1 MPRQGYGPV
10 TRSSS
15 ALGASEL
22 PGCFT
27 AKSRAASGKRKEEES
42 KADGGIKKGRA
53 AFGDLTN
60 HAQGQEAALPD
71 KVTQSSKASYQLSA
85 TTRQQQVSSLD
96 PRQQVHYEQRVVSQR
111 PADMEMEQSSATS
124 GQYWTDI
131 DALDHEDPMACTEYI
146 HDIVCHLLEA
156 ERKRRPCLNY
166 MESVQQDV
174 NTSMRGILVDWL
186 VEVAQEYKLVSE
198 TLFLAVNYIDRFLS
212 CEVAPRRKLQL
223 VGITCMLVA
232 AKYEEIYA
240 PQIEDFCYITD
251 NTYAR
256 EEVLAMEQQ
265 VLGAL
270 CFELT
275 VPTAKTFL
283 RRFLQAALPGDMPAD
298 ARLECLSSYL
308 AELMLPEYRAL
319 QFLPSQ
325 VAASAVFLANFT
337 LGRSA
342 WTPTL
347 QHYTGYNPCD
357 LMECCKLMH
366 KVHLAQHK
374 PEATTP
380 ATRDKYAQT
389 KYYCVSAVQSKVDM
403 LPHYLFR

>member
-10 TRSSS
+10 TRSATVGSTEVQ
-15 ALGASEL
+15 GGQ
-22 PGCFT
+22 PVKNRT
-27 AKSRAASGKRKEEES
+27 AASGKRKEEES

-60 HAQGQEAALPD
+60 HSQGHHEPVSQ
-71 KVTQSSKASYQLSA
+71 KGQNNTRVSSQVGSV
-85 TTRQQQVSSLD
+85 RQQQVSGLAVKHQASAQYGSRD
-96 PRQQVHYEQRVVSQR
+96 MSQR
-111 PADMEMEQSSATS
+111 PADMELEPSSAS
-124 GQYWTDI
+124 CGEYWTDI
-131 DALDHEDPMACTEYI
+131 DALDHEDPMACTEYV

-156 ERKRRPCLNY
+156 ERKRRPHLDY
-166 MESVQQDV
+166 MQTVQQDV
-174 NTSMRGILVDWL
+174 NNSMRSILVDWL

-198 TLFLAVNYIDRFLS
+198 TLFLAINYIDRFLS
-212 CEVAPRRKLQL
+212 SEVAPRRKLQL

-251 NTYAR
+251 NTYTR
-256 EEVLAMEQQ
+256 DEVLAMEQQ

-270 CFELT
+270 SFELT

-283 RRFLQAALPGDMPAD
+283 RRFLKAALPGDLPAD
-298 ARLECLSSYL
+298 TRLECLSSYL
-308 AELMLPEYRAL
+308 AELMLPEYGAL

-325 VAASAVFLANFT
+325 IAASAVLLANVS

-347 QHYTGYNPCD
+347 QHYTGYKPCD

-380 ATRDKYAQT
+380 AI
-389 KYYCVSAVQSKVDM
+389 
-403 LPHYLFR
+403 